1 MCRNFNCVKTQL
13 TPLKAYHTCQSFYLH
28 QLVIDTSKKLHTHSP
43 HHQFRWESFLN
54 KDKIHTVH
62 YNGKAQ
68 EFVVSHTTSHR
79 KDTILIPS

>member
-1 MCRNFNCVKTQL
+1 MYKNTIDSSSKPIALR
-13 TPLKAYHTCQSFYLH
+13 QSFYLH
-28 QLVIDTSKKLHTHSP
+28 QLVFHTLKKLHTYLA

-54 KDKIHTVH
+54 QDKIHTVH

-68 EFVVSHTTSHR
+68 EFIVSHTLSHR